1 MVDFGECLKRAQ
13 KEQNVSS
20 VELAKRL
27 GVHKQQ
33 VSIWRGKKNVRL
45 DTLIRVCEA
54 LKIDVGDFL
63 Y

>member
-13 KEQNVSS
+13 KEKNVRS
-20 VELAKRL
+20 VELARRL

>member
-13 KEQNVSS
+13 KENNLSS

-33 VSIWRGKKNVRL
+33 VSIWRSKKNVRL
-45 DTLIRVCEA
+45 DTLIRVCNAMNIE
-54 LKIDVGDFL
+54 VGDFIF
-63 Y
+63 

>member
-13 KEQNVSS
+13 KEKNVPS
-20 VELAKRL
+20 VELARRL